1 MHEWQSLSHVRW
13 GRLLSERETRGNH
26 TWGRDDSIVAGY
38 SRANRLSIQWS
49 TVWVWLV
56 HYTYLGLEFKYGV
69 PQNSRSR
76 RSCCERLY
84 SLFHLF
90 RGQTPRRGW
99 GGERRRPSSDHEFS
113 DCGPSSRLVDS
124 RYRAGIGLFGIVHGD
139 VS

>member
-69 PQNSRSR
+69 PRI
-76 RSCCERLY
+76 
-84 SLFHLF
+84 
-90 RGQTPRRGW
+90 PW
-99 GGERRRPSSDHEFS
+99 GLRPHDLVKVNGAGSY
-113 DCGPSSRLVDS
+113 VDS
-124 RYRAGIGLFGIVHGD
+124 WRSEPDDAE
-139 VS
+139 

>member
-69 PQNSRSR
+69 PRIPGPAEVAAKDST
-76 RSCCERLY
+76 
-84 SLFHLF
+84 LFF
-90 RGQTPRRGW
+90 IFS
-99 GGERRRPSSDHEFS
+99 EDRRPGVGGAGSAA
-113 DCGPSSRLVDS
+113 GPRQTTNFLIAVLPLV
-124 RYRAGIGLFGIVHGD
+124 L
-139 VS
+139 